1 MKKTLAVMAISFVT
15 FACAGETEVIKQS
28 LNNIKDE
35 MVGMQSEMADMKLAI
50 EDIDRKTEINR
61 DNINANAGA
70 LAEIRSELSYIGS
83 SVSSPRSAATSPTP
97 VMTPSTTTT
106 SDSGVIIIED
116 SFSDKNSMY
125 NYAYELYKNGK
136 FEESRTKFSEF
147 LTKYPSDELS
157 DNALYWLG
165 EIKYSE
171 KDYAGAVDEF
181 NRLLKTYPNGNKVPD
196 GLIKMA
202 YAYGSLGKK
211 SESVAVLKKIINE
224 YPGTR
229 AYNLAKTRLAAL
241 GE

>member
-83 SVSSPRSAATSPTP
+83 SVSSPRSAVTSPTP

>member
-1 MKKTLAVMAISFVT
+1 MKKTLAVIAISFVT

-83 SVSSPRSAATSPTP
+83 SVSSPRSAVTSPTP